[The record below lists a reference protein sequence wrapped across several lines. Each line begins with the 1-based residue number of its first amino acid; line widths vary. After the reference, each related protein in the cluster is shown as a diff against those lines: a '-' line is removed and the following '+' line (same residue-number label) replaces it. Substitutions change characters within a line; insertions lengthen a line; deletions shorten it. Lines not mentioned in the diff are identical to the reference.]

1 MKVLI
6 IEDDVE
12 LTDTIQKYLQKENML
27 VESSGTFN
35 SGLEKVSFFNYDCI
49 LLDINLPGGTGFD
62 ILKYIK
68 ELKLKSNVIILS
80 AKDSLD
86 DKLLGL
92 DLGADDYIAKPFHLA
107 ELNARIK
114 AVIRRNNHAGQ
125 EVINIGNVI
134 LDINNRKVVIEDK
147 EIEFYRKEFDILYY
161 FINNLNRLLTK
172 SSIAEYTWGDQ
183 YEDSD
188 DMDFVYYQIKNIRKK
203 LKEANANILI
213 KSTYGIG
220 YTMKLA

>member
-12 LTDTIQKYLQKENML
+12 LTDTIQKYLQKENIL

-62 ILKYIK
+62 ILRYIK

-203 LKEANANILI
+203 LKEAKANILI

>member
-1 MKVLI
+1 M
-6 IEDDVE
+6 
-12 LTDTIQKYLQKENML
+12 
-27 VESSGTFN
+27 
-35 SGLEKVSFFNYDCI
+35 
-49 LLDINLPGGTGFD
+49 DINLPGGTGFD

>member
-1 MKVLI
+1 M
-6 IEDDVE
+6 
-12 LTDTIQKYLQKENML
+12 
-27 VESSGTFN
+27 
-35 SGLEKVSFFNYDCI
+35 
-49 LLDINLPGGTGFD
+49 
-62 ILKYIK
+62 
-68 ELKLKSNVIILS
+68 
-80 AKDSLD
+80 
-86 DKLLGL
+86 
-92 DLGADDYIAKPFHLA
+92 
-107 ELNARIK
+107 
-114 AVIRRNNHAGQ
+114 IRRNNHAGQ